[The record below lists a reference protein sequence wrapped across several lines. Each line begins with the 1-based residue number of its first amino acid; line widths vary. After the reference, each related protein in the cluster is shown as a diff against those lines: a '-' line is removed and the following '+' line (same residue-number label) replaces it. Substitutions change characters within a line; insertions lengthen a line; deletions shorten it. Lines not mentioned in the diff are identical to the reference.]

1 MAFPYNADQVG
12 GSTVSSLTLI
22 RELVR
27 LDVKVTVI
35 LHGEG
40 PLEADCRDL
49 NVTIVLAPALS
60 QRPMADRADG
70 FHFRNL
76 LSTPKL
82 VKILRNTKPDIVHIN
97 DLSMLRTWAP
107 VTTICR
113 VPMVKHWRSTFKRSV
128 SVYAGLMAS
137 QRVIAISHYNERTL
151 PTRIRAKTVLE
162 WNPSDVIL
170 DDDERARA
178 KLEVRK
184 TLGLPA
190 GAKLIGVFG
199 NHSLRKRTH
208 IIADVIAALKEN
220 GDVYGVA
227 CGKRAEPYD
236 HLLDEKIEAYGLKNK
251 LFKPGFVSPVTK
263 WIAGCDL
270 VLAPAV
276 REPFGRSFLEAA
288 AAGTPL
294 IMSSDSGA
302 ADLIEHEHS
311 GLLIDPEDLNGW
323 VIQSSRLLK
332 DKDFAESLI
341 LAARSSL
348 DRFSAPSHA
357 KRVRDLY
364 EQLLSGGASN

>member
-1 MAFPYNADQVG
+1 MNLHVAFPYNADQVG

-35 LHGEG
+35 LHGDG
-40 PLEADCRDL
+40 PLEADCRAL
-49 NVTIVLAPALS
+49 NVTIVKAPALS
-60 QRPMADRADG
+60 QRPMANRADG

-82 VKILRNTKPDIVHIN
+82 VKILRDTKPDIVHIN

-107 VTTICR
+107 VTTISR

-137 QRVIAISHYNERTL
+137 QRVIAISKYNERTL
-151 PTRIRAKTVLE
+151 PARIRSKTVLE
-162 WNPSDVIL
+162 WNPSDVML
-170 DDDERARA
+170 SDEDRQKA
-178 KLEVRK
+178 KIEVREK
-184 TLGLPA
+184 LGLPID
-190 GAKLIGVFG
+190 AKIIGVFG

-208 IIADVIAALKEN
+208 VLADVIAALKDSGN
-220 GDVYGVA
+220 IFGVA

-236 HLLDEKIEAYGLKNK
+236 YLLDEKIEAYGLEER
-251 LFKPGFVSPVTK
+251 LFKPGFISPVTN
-263 WIAGCDL
+263 WIAACNL
-270 VLAPAV
+270 ILAPAI

-302 ADLIEHEHS
+302 ADLIEHEQS
-311 GLLIDPEDLNGW
+311 GLLIDPQDLNEW
-323 VIQSSRLLK
+323 IRQSSRIIN
-332 DKDFAESLI
+332 DRDFSERLIMRARLSLEKFNAPEH
-341 LAARSSL
+341 AAR
-348 DRFSAPSHA
+348 
-357 KRVRDLY
+357 VRKIY
-364 EQLLSGGASN
+364 EELLQ

>member
-1 MAFPYNADQVG
+1 MNIHVAFPYNADQVG

-35 LHGEG
+35 LHGDG
-40 PLEADCRDL
+40 PLEADCRAL
-49 NVTIVLAPALS
+49 NVTIVKAPALS
-60 QRPMADRADG
+60 QRPMANRPDG

-82 VKILRNTKPDIVHIN
+82 VKILRDTKPDIVHIN

-107 VTTICR
+107 VTKISR
-113 VPMVKHWRSTFKRSV
+113 VPMVKHWRSTFKRSL

-137 QRVIAISHYNERTL
+137 KRVIAISNYNERTL
-151 PTRIRAKTVLE
+151 PARIRAKTVLE
-162 WNPSDVIL
+162 WNPSDVML
-170 DDDERARA
+170 DNGERAEARV
-178 KLEVRK
+178 EVRK
-184 TLGLPA
+184 SLGLPPN
-190 GAKLIGVFG
+190 AKIIGVFG

-208 IIADVIAALKEN
+208 VLADVIAALKDA

-236 HLLDEKIEAYGLKNK
+236 HLLDEKIEAYGLENR

-276 REPFGRSFLEAA
+276 REPFGRAFLEAA

-302 ADLIEHEHS
+302 ADLIEHERS
-311 GLLIDPEDLNGW
+311 GLLVDPEDLSEW
-323 VIQSSRLLK
+323 IWQSLRVIRDNDL
-332 DKDFAESLI
+332 AEGLV

-348 DRFSAPSHA
+348 ERFSAPSHA
-357 KRVRDLY
+357 LRIKDIY
-364 EQLLSGGASN
+364 EKLLH

>member
-1 MAFPYNADQVG
+1 MNLHVAFPYNADQVG
-12 GSTVSSLTLI
+12 GSAVSSLTLI

-35 LHGEG
+35 LHGDG
-40 PLEADCRDL
+40 PLEADCRAL
-49 NVTIVLAPALS
+49 NVTIVKAPALS
-60 QRPMADRADG
+60 QRPMANRADG

-82 VKILRNTKPDIVHIN
+82 IKILKDTNPDIVHIN

-107 VTTICR
+107 VTKISR
-113 VPMVKHWRSTFKRSV
+113 VPMVKHWRSTFKRSL

-137 QRVIAISHYNERTL
+137 QRVIAISNYNERTL
-151 PTRIRAKTVLE
+151 PARIRAKTVLE
-162 WNPSDVIL
+162 WNPSDVL
-170 DDDERARA
+170 LGDDDRAQARV
-178 KLEVRK
+178 EVRE
-184 TLGLPA
+184 TLGLPSN
-190 GAKLIGVFG
+190 AKIIGVFG

-208 IIADVIAALKEN
+208 VLADVVAALKDA

-236 HLLDEKIEAYGLKNK
+236 HLLDEKIEAYGLENR
-251 LFKPGFVSPVTK
+251 LFKPGYVSPVTK

-302 ADLIEHEHS
+302 ADLIEHERS
-311 GLLIDPEDLNGW
+311 GLLVHPEDLNEW
-323 VIQSSRLLK
+323 IRQSSRIVR
-332 DKDFAESLI
+332 DKNLAEGLI

-348 DRFSAPSHA
+348 EKYNAPSHA
-357 KRVRDLY
+357 VRIKEIY
-364 EQLLSGGASN
+364 ENLLR

>member
-1 MAFPYNADQVG
+1 MNLHVAFPYNADQVG

-49 NVTIVLAPALS
+49 NVTIVKAPALS
-60 QRPMADRADG
+60 QRPMANRADG

-82 VKILRNTKPDIVHIN
+82 VKILRDTKPDIVHIN

-107 VTTICR
+107 VTTISR
-113 VPMVKHWRSTFKRSV
+113 VPMVKHWRSTFKRSL

-137 QRVIAISHYNERTL
+137 QRVIAISNYNERTL

-162 WNPSDVIL
+162 WNPSDTML
-170 DDDERARA
+170 SDDERAEA
-178 KLEVRK
+178 KFEVRK
-184 TLGLPA
+184 KLGVPSE
-190 GAKLIGVFG
+190 AKLIGVFG
-199 NHSLRKRTH
+199 NHSIRKRTH
-208 IIADVIAALKEN
+208 VLADVVAALKDFGN
-220 GDVYGVA
+220 VYGVA

-236 HLLDEKIEAYGLKNK
+236 HLLDEKIEAYGLEDEII
-251 LFKPGFVSPVTK
+251 KPGFVNPVTH

-302 ADLIEHEHS
+302 ADLIEHERS
-311 GLLIDPEDLNGW
+311 GLLVDPNDVNEW
-323 VIQSSRLLK
+323 IQQSLRIIR
-332 DKDFAESLI
+332 DRDWAETLVV
-341 LAARSSL
+341 AARTSL
-348 DRFSAPSHA
+348 KKFNAPSHA
-357 KRVRDLY
+357 ARIKVIY
-364 EQLLSGGASN
+364 EELLQ